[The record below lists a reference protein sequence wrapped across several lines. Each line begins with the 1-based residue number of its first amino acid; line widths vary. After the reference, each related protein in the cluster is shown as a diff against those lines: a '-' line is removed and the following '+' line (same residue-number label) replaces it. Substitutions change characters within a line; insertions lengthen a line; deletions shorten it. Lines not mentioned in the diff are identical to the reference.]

1 MKGID
6 ELLFCFCKCGRNIDI
21 GNIGIGKINLR
32 FFLLMG
38 IYLYGIL
45 MNYFFG
51 WFGIVENNNLV

>member
-6 ELLFCFCKCGRNIDI
+6 ELLFCFCKCGRKIDI

-38 IYLYGIL
+38 IYMGY
-45 MNYFFG
+45 
-51 WFGIVENNNLV
+51 